1 MKKYNGLLAEIAR
14 EFHIEQGEAESME
27 RWKARIVYSLL
38 GRMAYASLR
47 ACLKSFDK
55 RETVIDNRGKRV
67 GDEENASI
75 SE

>member
-1 MKKYNGLLAEIAR
+1 MQTAGKEGDVSTNMFLR
-14 EFHIEQGEAESME
+14 FHPM
-27 RWKARIVYSLL
+27 Y
-38 GRMAYASLR
+38 LR

>member
-1 MKKYNGLLAEIAR
+1 MLTWNDTPQR
-14 EFHIEQGEAESME
+14 D
-27 RWKARIVYSLL
+27 
-38 GRMAYASLR
+38 LR